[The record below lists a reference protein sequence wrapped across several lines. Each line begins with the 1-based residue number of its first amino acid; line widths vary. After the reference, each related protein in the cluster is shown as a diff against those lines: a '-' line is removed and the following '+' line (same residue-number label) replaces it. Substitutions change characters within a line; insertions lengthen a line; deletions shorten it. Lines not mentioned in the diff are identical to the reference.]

1 MGNYKTKYNIG
12 DTIYYIPNGINKKE
26 NVYILK
32 GNINK
37 INIFNDK
44 IVYSVSNFDLILN
57 KTGRFVKYQKF
68 GLVDELLINP
78 ENELIGNPLFFSSK
92 DLCQNYIKR
101 RLKRG

>member
-1 MGNYKTKYNIG
+1 MYLHRSKYNIG
-12 DTIYYIPNGINKKE
+12 DIIYYIPNGINKKE

-57 KTGRFVKYQKF
+57 KTNYPVNYQKF
-68 GLVDELLINP
+68 ALFDESIINP
-78 ENELIGNPLFFSSK
+78 ENELQGNPLFFTSK
-92 DLCQNYIKR
+92 ELCKAYIKR